1 MKKIIQFIGKIFI
14 GIAIVFLLVHS
25 FVVVSDGSIT
35 KDVFGFTIP
44 EPPLWTSFIPILGS
58 IIGFFVQYF
67 SIHGLIGIVVFL
79 IFLGIGVNLINFGK
93 SK

>member
-1 MKKIIQFIGKIFI
+1 MKKVIQFTGNIFI

-25 FVVVSDGSIT
+25 FLAISDGSIT

-44 EPPLWTSFIPILGS
+44 EPPLWTSYIPILGS
-58 IIGFFVQYF
+58 IIGFFVQFF
-67 SIHGLIGIVVFL
+67 SIHGLIGIVISL
-79 IFLGIGVNLINFGK
+79 ILLGIGVSLINFGK